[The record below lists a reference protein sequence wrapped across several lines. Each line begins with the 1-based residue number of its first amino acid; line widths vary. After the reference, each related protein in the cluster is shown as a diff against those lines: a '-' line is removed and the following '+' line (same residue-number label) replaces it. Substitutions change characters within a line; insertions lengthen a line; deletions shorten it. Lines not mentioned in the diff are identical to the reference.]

1 MCSTICA
8 GLRRALA
15 AQRESVPAGSAY
27 GELETRF
34 SRLALLEDTAGVLQW
49 DTETMMPPGGAA
61 ARIEQLALLETVRH
75 QKITDPRLA
84 ELLDRARGEEDPDP
98 WRQANLREMRRM
110 WTHANALSADLVE
123 ALATAAASCQVAW
136 RTARAEDDFAALA
149 PRLDALVRLIREVA
163 AAKAEVLGGSPY
175 EALLDEYEPG
185 VGVADLDCL
194 FTDLE
199 AFLPGFLEKVLAR
212 QESETAPEVLS
223 GPFSKEGQRRLAV
236 RLMENLGFDFSA
248 GRLDVSDHPFCGGT
262 ADDVRITTRYDSG
275 DFTSGLMGV
284 LHETGHA
291 LYERG
296 LPEAWRHQ
304 PVGRARSTG
313 VHESQSL
320 LVEMQVCRGRAF
332 LNFAAPLLAEAF
344 NGSGAAWEADNL
356 YRLYTWV
363 EPGLIRVDADEVTYP
378 AHVILRYR
386 LEKALVEGGLEVADL
401 PGAWN
406 EAMERA
412 LGRTPPNDRL
422 GCLQD
427 IHWPVGAFGYFPSY
441 TPGAVMA
448 AQLFEAALWAEPA
461 IEPGLAK
468 GDFAPLLAW
477 LRENLHG
484 LGARLPTNELITQ
497 ATGTGI
503 DPTAY
508 KRHLERRYLGE
519 R

>member
-1 MCSTICA
+1 
-8 GLRRALA
+8 L
-15 AQRESVPAGSAY
+15 ESVPAGSAY

-34 SRLALLEDTAGVLQW
+34 SRLALLEDATGVLHW
-49 DTETMMPPGGAA
+49 DMETMMPRGGATE
-61 ARIEQLALLETVRH
+61 RIEQLSVLETVRH
-75 QKITDPRLA
+75 REITDPRLA
-84 ELLDRARGEEDPDP
+84 ELLVSAQGEDDPDP
-98 WRQANLREMRRM
+98 WRRANLCEMRRAWM
-110 WTHANALSADLVE
+110 HANALPADLVE

-149 PRLDALVRLIREVA
+149 PRLETLVHLVREAA
-163 AAKAEVLGGSPY
+163 AAKAAVLGGAPY

-185 VGVADLDCL
+185 IGVADLERL
-194 FTDLE
+194 FADLE
-199 AFLPGFLEKVLAR
+199 GFLPGFLEKVLAR
-212 QESETAPEVLS
+212 QESEAAPEMPA
-223 GPFSKEGQRRLAV
+223 GPFAAAAQRRLAV
-236 RLMENLGFDFSA
+236 RLMEGLGFDFDA

-262 ADDVRITTRYDSG
+262 PDDVRITTRYDSS

-296 LPEAWRHQ
+296 LPRAWRHQ
-304 PVGRARSTG
+304 PVGRARSAG

-332 LNFAAPLLAEAF
+332 LTFAAPLLRQAF
-344 NGSGAAWEADNL
+344 DGVGAAWEADNL
-356 YRLYTWV
+356 YRLSTWV
-363 EPGLIRVDADEVTYP
+363 APGLIRVDADEVTYP

-386 LEKALVEGGLEVADL
+386 LEKALIEGELKVADL

-427 IHWPVGAFGYFPSY
+427 IHWPAGAFGYFPSY
-441 TPGAVMA
+441 TLGAVMA
-448 AQLFEAALWAEPA
+448 AQLFEAARQAEPM
-461 IEPGLAK
+461 IEPGLAQ

-477 LRENLHG
+477 LRENIHG
-484 LGARLPTNELITQ
+484 LGSLLPTNELIAR
-497 ATGTGI
+497 ATGKEIGTA
-503 DPTAY
+503 AY
-508 KRHLERRYLGE
+508 KRHLERRYLA
-519 R
+519 